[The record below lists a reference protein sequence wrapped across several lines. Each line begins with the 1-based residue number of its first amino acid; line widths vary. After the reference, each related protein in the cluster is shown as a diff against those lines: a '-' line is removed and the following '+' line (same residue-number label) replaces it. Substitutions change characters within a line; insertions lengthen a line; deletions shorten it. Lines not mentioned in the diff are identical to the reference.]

1 MKNSLDSRHAA
12 QLTKFLDRLLADHFP
27 EHDTSYVIS
36 VLKGVQDLFAGRH
49 PGYQASDT
57 AYHNFS
63 HTCQAT
69 EAMAR
74 ILDGHIG
81 SWAEPK
87 CTARDF
93 DLAVSAAL
101 LHDSG
106 YIKRIGDNEGTGAKY
121 TLTHVER
128 SADFAASFLPGYG
141 VDPEEVKLVMVAIRC
156 TGVNVE
162 QTMWSFLNEREWLL
176 GCALG
181 AGDILGQM
189 AAPDYPER
197 LPALYR
203 EYREAVDYSKLREGP
218 LASFTSAEDL
228 MRRTR
233 DFYQKYA
240 RHMLNTVWGGVHE
253 SLAFHFIGGKN
264 DYFKKIE
271 ANLDR
276 IDEILK
282 ASPTSAG
289 TNSSAP
295 DAPPTEATTTDA
307 VRILV

>member
-1 MKNSLDSRHAA
+1 MM
-12 QLTKFLDRLLADHFP
+12 ADHFP
-27 EHDTSYVIS
+27 THDSAYLQE
-36 VLKGVQDLFAGRH
+36 VLKGVQDLFAGRY

-57 AYHNFS
+57 AYHDFD

-69 EAMAR
+69 EAVAR

-93 DLAVSAAL
+93 ELAVSAAL

-106 YIKRIGDNEGTGAKY
+106 YIKRIGDNDGTGAKY

-128 SADFAASFLPGYG
+128 SADFAASFLPDYG
-141 VDPEEVKLVMVAIRC
+141 ADVEEVRLVMVAIRC
-156 TGVNVE
+156 TGINVE
-162 QTMWSFLNEREWLL
+162 RTMWSFLNEREWLL

-189 AAPDYPER
+189 SAPDYPER

-203 EYREAVDYSKLREGP
+203 EYQEAVAYSKPKDGP
-218 LASFTSAEDL
+218 LTSFTSAEDM

-233 DFYQKYA
+233 DFFKNYA
-240 RHMLNTVWGGVHE
+240 LRMLYSVWGGVHD
-253 SLAFHFIGGKN
+253 SLVFHFPSRRNEYIPR
-264 DYFKKIE
+264 IE
-271 ANLDR
+271 VNLDR
-276 IDEILK
+276 IDEILQARAAAAQPK
-282 ASPTSAG
+282 PSIGSGFAAEL
-289 TNSSAP
+289 TNQTA
-295 DAPPTEATTTDA
+295 
-307 VRILV
+307 